1 VTCRGFTR
9 QASSSATP
17 AYPGQQSGQSS
28 PTGRLSEAGPNTL
41 RWAAVEAAQQAWRP
55 NNPWHRLY
63 SDTKQCHGKSNPA
76 KAAVARKV
84 LIAAWHVLAREE
96 PFIPSRTA
104 A

>member
-1 VTCRGFTR
+1 LRARTLRRPGTPPVEPLRGGAPR
-9 QASSSATP
+9 
-17 AYPGQQSGQSS
+17 
-28 PTGRLSEAGPNTL
+28 GRPEPL

-63 SDTKQCHGKSNPA
+63 SDTRQRHGKSNPA